1 MRTLAGNASTMFTS
15 RCHMGVNPHDLVVAG
30 ADLGRAMTTDLE
42 TLSRRIEAA
51 TGSDADLDTEIG
63 RLLGGRTG
71 TDAVDYTASVDRTID
86 LVQAVL
92 PGWGWHLGWN
102 ASGILP
108 YATLTSGER
117 RITAA
122 ATVPLALLRAL
133 MRAIGEVSA
142 DEPAACVDR

>member
-1 MRTLAGNASTMFTS
+1 
-15 RCHMGVNPHDLVVAG
+15 
-30 ADLGRAMTTDLE
+30 MTTDLE

-51 TGSDADLDTEIG
+51 TGSDADLDAEIG
-63 RLLGGRTG
+63 RLLDGRAG
-71 TDAVDYTASVDRTID
+71 TDVVDYTASVDRTID

-117 RITAA
+117 RTTAAA

-142 DEPAACVDR
+142 NEPAPCLDR